1 MAESIA
7 RAVAEDRGMRDI
19 EVASAGT
26 AAWEGAP
33 ASDGAL
39 LVALEHGADISMHR
53 ARAVTPELLAQYDLV
68 LAMSP
73 HHLERV
79 EALGARG
86 KAFLLTSYATHG
98 SSNRAVGDPFGGELE
113 AYRETYDELQ
123 REIRRAFDRLAAE
136 RTPGRS

>member
-1 MAESIA
+1 
-7 RAVAEDRGMRDI
+7 
-19 EVASAGT
+19 
-26 AAWEGAP
+26 
-33 ASDGAL
+33 
-39 LVALEHGADISMHR
+39 
-53 ARAVTPELLAQYDLV
+53 
-68 LAMSP
+68 MSP

-86 KAFLLTSYATHG
+86 KAFLLTSYATRG

-113 AYRETYDELQ
+113 AYREAYEELQ

>member
-7 RAVAEDRGMRDI
+7 RAIAEERGMHDI

-39 LVALEHGADISMHR
+39 LVALEHGADLSMHR
-53 ARAVTPELLAQYDLV
+53 ARPLTPEVLAQYDLV

-136 RTPGRS
+136 RTPGRP

>member
-7 RAVAEDRGMRDI
+7 RAVAEERGMHDI
-19 EVASAGT
+19 EIGSAGT
-26 AAWEGAP
+26 QAWEGAP

-39 LVALEHGADISMHR
+39 LVSLEHGADISTHR
-53 ARAVTPELLAQYDLV
+53 ARPVTPEVLAQYDLV

-73 HHLERV
+73 HHLDRL

-98 SSNRAVGDPFGGELE
+98 SSSRAVGDPFGGELE

-136 RTPGRS
+136 RAPGRP

>member
-7 RAVAEDRGMRDI
+7 REIADERGMRDI
-19 EVASAGT
+19 EVGSAGT

-39 LVALEHGADISMHR
+39 LVSLEHGVDISMHR
-53 ARAVTPELLAQYDLV
+53 ARPVTPELLAQYDLV

-113 AYRETYDELQ
+113 AYRETYQELQ

-136 RTPGRS
+136 RTPGRP